1 MSDGLRG
8 RLSRAQ
14 VCYSTVRTGCR
25 PMTTWRARHTH
36 RSSSTDLRFLSEP
49 QFVFGAVSSRLL
61 QHAPPRAS
69 RAKATQC
76 PLADGEAAAR
86 VAGRPSRLRAA
97 RRLPPASQRSLP
109 PASQR
114 RRREQP
120 HQRRSECGACGFW
133 RAPRAGGREIAR
145 KCYSL
150 CFVVSSPGH
159 CRRYSYIA
167 IESAVATFRLWYT
180 PGSGM

>member
-36 RSSSTDLRFLSEP
+36 RPHRRGANGLDLRFLSEP

-76 PLADGEAAAR
+76 PLADGEAAASCGQTQPAAGSATPTAG
-86 VAGRPSRLRAA
+86 VAAQAA
-97 RRLPPASQRSLP
+97 RACTPAYG
-109 PASQR
+109 AY
-114 RRREQP
+114 
-120 HQRRSECGACGFW
+120 GACGFW
-133 RAPRAGGREIAR
+133 RAPRAGGREIAS

-167 IESAVATFRLWYT
+167 IESAVATFRL
-180 PGSGM
+180 